1 MLGQP
6 VKLSETL
13 TVIRIALGADM
24 VVEALR
30 SVQGTGDNQHT
41 RSTNPLKLPSQH
53 TLSTHS
59 LDTPSIHPLNTPSRL
74 DLIPTQL

>member
-30 SVQGTGDNQHT
+30 SVQGTGDNQHA
-41 RSTNPLKLPSQH
+41 
-53 TLSTHS
+53 LSTHP
-59 LDTPSIHPLNTPSRL
+59 LNTPAQPTFSTHLLNTPSRL
-74 DLIPTQL
+74 DLIPQL